1 MIDEGFILVMNQCSL
16 SAFWVTFGNLDYVT
30 FLIIKSINGTS
41 AAIFTTTSFL
51 VGILFINQGLICTL
65 QITHLFIFDLI
76 FILIIIIIIFG
87 RRVFN

>member
-1 MIDEGFILVMNQCSL
+1 
-16 SAFWVTFGNLDYVT
+16 
-30 FLIIKSINGTS
+30 
-41 AAIFTTTSFL
+41 
-51 VGILFINQGLICTL
+51 LFINQGLICTL